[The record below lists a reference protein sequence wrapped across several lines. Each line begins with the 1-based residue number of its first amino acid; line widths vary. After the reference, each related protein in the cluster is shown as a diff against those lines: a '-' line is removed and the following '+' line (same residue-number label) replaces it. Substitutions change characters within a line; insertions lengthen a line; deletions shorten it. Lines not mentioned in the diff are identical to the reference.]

1 MAVEILEA
9 PAKLVS
15 VWAHWP
21 WLLLQRID
29 RVIWLHSWLKDE
41 DFSFLL
47 VEEISKS
54 TEVSLVARGLNHP
67 SRRWD

>member
-9 PAKLVS
+9 PAKLVL

-21 WLLLQRID
+21 WLLLQRIG
-29 RVIWLHSWLKDE
+29 RVIWLRSSLKDE
-41 DFSFLL
+41 DFSFML
-47 VEEISKS
+47 VKETSES

-67 SRRWD
+67 SRRLD